1 MFSKPMTSRERALT
15 AIDRR
20 EADRIPIDISAV
32 DEVMDALIDYF
43 EIKDEDKEERK
54 LFMGADGTL
63 VERRRFEAQLKLL
76 DRLHVDFR
84 WAWAPYIGP
93 DLSTYPDGSRDGLF
107 GIKRGGLF
115 FGYAL
120 EHPLKE
126 ARTIKEIDSYPW
138 ECYTN
143 LEHYDYD
150 RYALECRRFHEEG
163 YAVYGG
169 PWAPISFW
177 AMDLMGM
184 DTFLMAMYDNPSL
197 VERLLSHI
205 SGFYYEQ
212 ARIMFEKGQGFTDIF
227 FMGDDYGMQSCPLMH
242 PRLWRRFIAPHLERL
257 WGLAK
262 SFGLKVQLHSCGSI
276 RELVPD
282 FIDRGVD
289 VLDPIQVKAKGM
301 TPEDLKEQFGN
312 KLAFHGSM
320 DTQET
325 LPFGTPEDV
334 RREVIH
340 RLRTLAP
347 GGGFILSPSQH
358 LLTEI
363 PLENIVTLY
372 DAAYELGSYRNI
384 HSLS

>member
-1 MFSKPMTSRERALT
+1 MNCETLIPRERVMR
-15 AIDRR
+15 AIDHR
-20 EADRIPIDISAV
+20 EPDRVPIDISAV
-32 DEVMDALIDYF
+32 DDVMDALIDYLG
-43 EIKDEDKEERK
+43 IKTEDEEEAK
-54 LFMGADGTL
+54 VFMGADGTL
-63 VERRRFEAQLKLL
+63 VERRYFQAQLVLL
-76 DRLHVDFR
+76 ERLHIDYR

-93 DLSTYPDGSRDGLF
+93 ELSTYPDGSRDGLF
-107 GIKRGGLF
+107 GVQRGGLF

-126 ARTIKEIDSYPW
+126 ARTEKEIDAYPW
-138 ECYTN
+138 DRYAN
-143 LEHYDYD
+143 VEHYDYE

-184 DTFLMAMYDNPSL
+184 DTFMMAMYDNPL
-197 VERLLSHI
+197 VVKRLLAHI
-205 SGFYYEQ
+205 SDFYYEQ
-212 ARIMFEKGQGFTDIF
+212 ARIMFEKGKGMSAIF
-227 FMGDDYGMQSCPLMH
+227 FMGDDYGMQNCPLMH

-262 SFGLKVQLHSCGSI
+262 SFGLKIQLHSCGSV
-276 RELVPD
+276 RELIPD
-282 FIDRGVD
+282 FIARGVD
-289 VLDPIQVKAKGM
+289 VLDPVQVRAVGM
-301 TPEDLKEQFGN
+301 VPEELKREFGE
-312 KLAFHGSM
+312 KIAFHGSM

-340 RLRTLAP
+340 RFRTLAP

-363 PLENIVTLY
+363 PLENIVMMYET
-372 DAAYELGSYRNI
+372 AYELGSYRKI
-384 HSLS
+384 HSLT